1 MSISK
6 LTSYKSIWLIGIN
19 PTCRCQTCSRLDQ
32 GSELARQ
39 IIVAIIYP
47 MFRICFWLFK
57 INKSR
62 STSIRAF
69 REKKDLLLR
78 FCGVRGSKGP
88 NIFRTRTE
96 TKVFSGLMATNASNQ
111 SGSSTSSFQRYL
123 QIRDKRRWVVLA
135 IINQE

>member
-19 PTCRCQTCSRLDQ
+19 PRLCQTCSLDQ

-69 REKKDLLLR
+69 REKRSVIKIH
-78 FCGVRGSKGP
+78 CGVRGSKGP
-88 NIFRTRTE
+88 NIFRKAE
-96 TKVFSGLMATNASNQ
+96 TKVFSGLMATNANQ